1 MPADFTHLHL
11 HTLYSLL
18 DGAIRLPDLMESC
31 ARTGMKSVAVT
42 DHGNMF
48 GVVNFYQ
55 EAKKAGI
62 KPIIGFEA
70 YVAGEKGMGDK
81 TQRVGN
87 HLVLLAMN
95 ETGYRNLRYLSTKAF
110 TDGFYYDPRV
120 DKPLLRAHGEGVIAL
135 TACMA
140 GAVPKAIRRG
150 DMDEARREV
159 RELKEIFGDRLYLE
173 VQSNALREQLPVN
186 HGLCELSKDLQIPLV
201 ATADSHYVKREDAKA
216 HEVLMAIA
224 SGRTFDDPRRLRHET
239 EELYIKGPEEMASA
253 AEATTG
259 VGAEWR
265 EAVHNSFVIAQR
277 CNVELDLVGKHLP
290 KFQVP
295 EGETLDS
302 YIQRKARAGLDE
314 RFAEI
319 ARAGRKIDTDQYR
332 ERLERELSVI
342 IGMKFSGYFLIVH
355 DFIDWAKKHGVPV
368 GPGRGSGAGSLV
380 AYALRITDIDPLPYN
395 LLFERFLNPERVSMP
410 DFDVDFCQDRRGEV
424 IDYVTQKYG
433 RENVAQIITYGA
445 LSAKS
450 AIKDVAR
457 VMGVPFAEVNE
468 LTRNIPNLIEGH
480 PATIEKALEVEP
492 KLTQIQ
498 EQKPV
503 FKTII
508 EYARALEGLTRSTG
522 MHAAGVVIGEK
533 PLWEYVPLCRGQNGE
548 LVTQFAKDEVELA
561 GLIKFDFLGLTTL
574 TVISNAVKLINRG
587 RAPEQQLDIALLPL
601 DDKKTYQ
608 LISSGD
614 TAGIFQM
621 ESSGFTEMVKKLKP
635 NVFEDIIAAGAL
647 YRPGPLD
654 SGMVD
659 VFINRKHGRDRVT
672 YPHPKLEPILRDT
685 YGVIVYQEQV
695 MQIAQVLGG
704 YSLGR
709 ADLLRRA
716 MGKKKADVMAKER
729 SGFVEGCT
737 KNGVDSK
744 TANEIF
750 DLMEKFAEYGFNKC
764 LRGVTEIINAHSGE
778 RTTIEKLFS
787 SPRAFPIHSLGK
799 DGKLHARK
807 VTRVVKNGV
816 NQVFEV
822 RTRQGKSIVATAN
835 HPFRV
840 FDGWKQVANLK
851 PGDRIA
857 SPRRLTVD
865 TPTTWPKHH
874 LIVLAG
880 LLSEGNTCHPNS
892 LYFHNNSPLL
902 IEDFARAAASFPDTV
917 ARLDTRADGRMEVC
931 VNRGRRPPPPVADG
945 NLAISTPAPTRCGAF
960 LWAQELDLLA
970 KKATEKRIPAS
981 LFTLCDADL
990 ELFLGR
996 LWAGD
1001 GFIYGRG
1008 ANYIPFYA
1016 TSSAQLAR
1024 DVQIVLLRL
1033 GILSGIHSKVFK
1045 YRGGERPGYTVHLFG
1060 ENSIETFLKRVGPH
1074 CLSREEQI
1082 ETLTLKL
1089 GQTDRTKLS
1098 KDTLPSEILAWV
1110 DEERTAA
1117 GVSWADLE
1125 RASAVKL
1132 GSIKGRNWAGA
1143 PALRRSTI
1151 ARLGAMLGSERLRQ
1165 AATSDVFWDTVVSI
1179 EPHGTEETYDLT
1191 VEGDHNF
1198 VADGLIVHNSHSAAY
1213 GLITYQTAW
1222 LKTHHPVEFMAALL
1236 TSEKDNTDKV
1246 VAHIAEARADGI
1258 TVLPPDAN
1266 DSDLA
1271 FGVGP
1276 DPKKPGKKLIRFG
1289 LGAIKGVGE
1298 NSIEGIIA
1306 ARTKP
1311 FAGLFDFCSRIDT
1324 KKINRKTLEALVAA
1338 GAFDFTGKT
1347 RKALWDAIE
1356 PALAQGSA
1364 AQKDRES
1371 GQFGLFGGPKRGA
1384 EPAAPEERVFGKEE
1398 WSERERLAKE
1408 KEALG
1413 FYITGHPLA
1422 RYADDVKRY
1431 ATHTCASLATAKG
1444 FEKISV
1450 GGIVTGYRE
1459 RLTKTGKKIGFAVL
1473 EDLTGTRDLVL
1484 YEDVLQRFEELLK
1497 GDDPLLVRGVVRLAE
1512 KFGAEAQQDSAAEPT
1527 PEIKV
1532 DEVSRL
1538 ADVRAS
1544 KATRVEMKL
1553 PAEAATPERL
1563 SELKTLLVKHPG
1575 TCSAALVLVQPGTA
1589 ETRIALKATR
1599 IAPDDDLF
1607 AAVERLFGAKVC
1619 QVR

>member
-1 MPADFTHLHL
+1 MSGGRATVAAMPAEFAHLHL

-18 DGAIRLPDLMESC
+18 DGAIRLPDLMKSC
-31 ARTGMKSVAVT
+31 EQTGMKAVAVT

-55 EAKKAGI
+55 EAKKHGI

-81 TQRVGN
+81 TQRIGN
-87 HLVLLAMN
+87 HLVLLAQN
-95 ETGYRNLRYLSTKAF
+95 EAGYRNLRYLSSKAF

-120 DKPLLRAHGEGVIAL
+120 DKPLLKAHGEGLIAL

-150 DMDEARREV
+150 DMDDARKEV
-159 RELKEIFGDRLYLE
+159 RDLKAIFGYRLYLE
-173 VQSNALREQLPVN
+173 IQSNALKEQLPVN
-186 HGLCELSKDLQIPLV
+186 HGICELAREERLPLV
-201 ATADSHYVKREDAKA
+201 ATADSHYVRREDAKA

-224 SGRTFDDPRRLRHET
+224 SGRTFDDPKRMRHDT
-239 EELYIKGPEEMASA
+239 EELYIKSPQEMYA
-253 AEATTG
+253 ALEAVTG
-259 VGAEWR
+259 VGDEWK
-265 EAVHNSFVIAQR
+265 EAVNNSWLIAER
-277 CNVELDLVGKHLP
+277 CNVDLNLKDKHLP

-295 EGETLDS
+295 EGETLES
-302 YIQRKARAGLDE
+302 WLQRRAREGLDE
-314 RFAEI
+314 RFAEL
-319 ARAGRKIDTDQYR
+319 ARAGRRVDADNYR
-332 ERLERELSVI
+332 VRLERELTVI
-342 IGMKFSGYFLIVH
+342 LSMKFAGYFLIVQ
-355 DFIDWAKKHGVPV
+355 DFINWAKRNGIPV

-380 AYALRITDIDPLPYN
+380 AYSLRVTGLDPLPYN

-424 IDYVTQKYG
+424 IEYVTGKYG

-503 FKTII
+503 FKAIM

-561 GLIKFDFLGLTTL
+561 GLVKFDFLGLTTL

-587 RAPEQQLDIALLPL
+587 KKAEEHLDIALLPL

-635 NVFEDIIAAGAL
+635 SVFEDIIAAGAL

-659 VFINRKHGRDRVT
+659 VFINRKHGRERVA
-672 YPHPKLEPILRDT
+672 YLHPLLEPILKDT

-716 MGKKKADVMAKER
+716 MGKKKADLMAKER
-729 SGFVEGCT
+729 SGFVEGCA
-737 KNGVDSK
+737 KNGVDGK
-744 TANEIF
+744 LATALV
-750 DLMEKFAEYGFNKC
+750 DTMEQFAAYSFNK
-764 LRGVTEIINAHSGE
+764 S
-778 RTTIEKLFS
+778 
-787 SPRAFPIHSLGK
+787 
-799 DGKLHARK
+799 HA
-807 VTRVVKNGV
+807 
-816 NQVFEV
+816 
-822 RTRQGKSIVATAN
+822 
-835 HPFRV
+835 
-840 FDGWKQVANLK
+840 
-851 PGDRIA
+851 
-857 SPRRLTVD
+857 
-865 TPTTWPKHH
+865 
-874 LIVLAG
+874 
-880 LLSEGNTCHPNS
+880 
-892 LYFHNNSPLL
+892 
-902 IEDFARAAASFPDTV
+902 
-917 ARLDTRADGRMEVC
+917 
-931 VNRGRRPPPPVADG
+931 
-945 NLAISTPAPTRCGAF
+945 
-960 LWAQELDLLA
+960 
-970 KKATEKRIPAS
+970 
-981 LFTLCDADL
+981 
-990 ELFLGR
+990 
-996 LWAGD
+996 
-1001 GFIYGRG
+1001 
-1008 ANYIPFYA
+1008 
-1016 TSSAQLAR
+1016 
-1024 DVQIVLLRL
+1024 
-1033 GILSGIHSKVFK
+1033 
-1045 YRGGERPGYTVHLFG
+1045 
-1060 ENSIETFLKRVGPH
+1060 
-1074 CLSREEQI
+1074 
-1082 ETLTLKL
+1082 
-1089 GQTDRTKLS
+1089 
-1098 KDTLPSEILAWV
+1098 
-1110 DEERTAA
+1110 
-1117 GVSWADLE
+1117 
-1125 RASAVKL
+1125 
-1132 GSIKGRNWAGA
+1132 
-1143 PALRRSTI
+1143 
-1151 ARLGAMLGSERLRQ
+1151 
-1165 AATSDVFWDTVVSI
+1165 
-1179 EPHGTEETYDLT
+1179 
-1191 VEGDHNF
+1191 
-1198 VADGLIVHNSHSAAY
+1198 AAY

-1222 LKTHHPVEFMAALL
+1222 LKSHHRVEFMAALL
-1236 TSEKDNTDKV
+1236 TSEKDNTDMV

-1258 TVLPPDAN
+1258 TVLPPDVN

-1276 DPKKPGKKLIRFG
+1276 DPKKAGKKLIRFG

-1298 NSIEGIIA
+1298 NSIEGILA
-1306 ARTKP
+1306 ARKKP
-1311 FAGLFDFCSRIDT
+1311 FPGLFDFCARIDT
-1324 KKINRKTLEALVAA
+1324 RKINRKTVEALIAA
-1338 GAFDFTGKT
+1338 GAFDFTQKP
-1347 RKALWDAIE
+1347 RKALWNAIE
-1356 PALAQGSA
+1356 AALAQGAA
-1364 AQKDRES
+1364 AQRDRES
-1371 GQFGLFGGPKRGA
+1371 GQFSLFGGGRGRG
-1384 EPAAPEERVFGKEE
+1384 EPEAPEERVFGKEE

-1444 FEKISV
+1444 FEKV
-1450 GGIVTGYRE
+1450 AVAGIVTGYRE

-1497 GDDPLLVRGVVRLAE
+1497 GDDPLLVRGLVRLAE
-1512 KFGAEAQQDSAAEPT
+1512 KFGAEAQQDPSAEPT

-1538 ADVRAS
+1538 AEVRAA
-1544 KATRVEMKL
+1544 KATRVE
-1553 PAEAATPERL
+1553 
-1563 SELKTLLVKHPG
+1563 
-1575 TCSAALVLVQPGTA
+1575 
-1589 ETRIALKATR
+1589 
-1599 IAPDDDLF
+1599 
-1607 AAVERLFGAKVC
+1607 
-1619 QVR
+1619 